1 MGWQR
6 VANTCRAKLD
16 CQTLE
21 SGNVYLDLLQK
32 FPLEPKSSLSPP
44 SSLLSVSESIMAGPD
59 SSHGVSRVVHHKDF
73 YLRGGDM
80 TVLVSPD
87 VVAFLTGR

>member
-1 MGWQR
+1 M
-6 VANTCRAKLD
+6 VA
-16 CQTLE
+16 
-21 SGNVYLDLLQK
+21 
-32 FPLEPKSSLSPP
+32 
-44 SSLLSVSESIMAGPD
+44 PD

-87 VVAFLTGR
+87 VFVAFPARR